1 MSAPAAA
8 PDQSAAVSP
17 PPETPVAA
25 RPLGGTRPAWQ
36 RHPLFKLFSSVK
48 LAVVLICVIIVASI
62 AGTLY
67 ESSFDAKVA
76 RAYIYQAWWF
86 NLWLT
91 ALCLNLICSAFSRW
105 PWKRHHT
112 GFLITHLGIVTLLIG
127 AMIGRRWGVE
137 GSITLTKGQP
147 PSNQL
152 VMDQRVLRVEEAG
165 VEARQYPLEILGRHP
180 TPAHPW
186 SLGQT
191 ASGWQIQLMDYAPL
205 IDARFEPQAAPPEM
219 KELAQPA
226 VRVRLATQ
234 RVGAT
239 VDQWLLAGDT
249 DHGTLDLSG
258 LASVELRRGVAP
270 EPAAPAA
277 GGAAAAVAAAT
288 GTAAPVMAAVDG
300 AKNVNEAFLAM
311 ALNPGQGIS
320 IPSEGSAPSG
330 ATVGLNVDAASGKK
344 TVSVAWRGATWD
356 FDVDSEKS
364 KDEDLSGSGLS
375 VRVENYW
382 PDFVMKD
389 GKPATASADPRN
401 PAVLVRVTGTLPAGS
416 TDEPAVAVAAPQSAP
431 PLAPGTPPPMGAGTQ
446 AGNQCV
452 LYCDNQGNLTYTLKS
467 RANPSGQRGVLKPG
481 EPIPTGWMDWRLEA
495 VQTIPSALAR
505 TTFHP
510 VPTSLPQ
517 TNDQSATSGDPRVVA
532 GGGGGSVDG
541 MTAAVNRGQGVL
553 VRLSKGGQSLEQW
566 AATGWQVTL
575 PTTPSPTRL
584 AYDFQVDGL
593 PIGLQLENFEVGFNE
608 GTDSP
613 ASFKSTLKATDIDGG
628 SGVGSCSMNQPFNY
642 PGHWWNT
649 FSGLTYK
656 MSQAQWNPQ
665 DTDQSTI
672 QILRDPGWTLKWVGS
687 LLICAGVFTLFYL
700 RPAKVPIKP
709 VPSLQAA
716 SGQPGT

>member
-8 PDQSAAVSP
+8 PENPASVSP
-17 PPETPVAA
+17 PAAPPAAA
-25 RPLGGTRPAWQ
+25 RPTGGGRPAWQ

-48 LAVVLICVIIVASI
+48 LAVVLISVLIVASI

-76 RAYIYQAWWF
+76 RAYIYNAWWF
-86 NLWLT
+86 NLWLV

-112 GFLITHLGIVTLLIG
+112 GFLITHLGIVTLLVG

-137 GSITLTKGQP
+137 GSITLFKGQP

-152 VMDQRVLRVEEAG
+152 VMDQRVLRTEEAG
-165 VEARQYPLEILGRHP
+165 GEVRQYPVDIIGRHP

-186 SLGQT
+186 SLGET
-191 ASGWQIQLMDYAPL
+191 AGGWAIQLVDYAPL
-205 IDARFEPQAAPPEM
+205 IDATFEPQAAPPEM
-219 KELAQPA
+219 AAIGQPA
-226 VRVRLATQ
+226 VHLRLVTR

-239 VDQWLLAGDT
+239 IDQWLLAGDP

-258 LASVELRRGVAP
+258 LASVRLERGVAP
-270 EPAAPAA
+270 EIVPA
-277 GGAAAAVAAAT
+277 GNVAAAVPPPIAPAT
-288 GTAAPVMAAVDG
+288 SPTA
-300 AKNVNEAFLAM
+300 VNEAFVAL
-311 ALNPGQGIS
+311 ALNPAQGIS
-320 IPSEGSAPSG
+320 IPADGTAASG
-330 ATVGLNVDAASGKK
+330 ATVRLTVDAATGKK
-344 TVSVAWRGATWD
+344 TVSVDWRGATWD
-356 FDVDSEKS
+356 FDVDAERG

-375 VRVENYW
+375 VRVEDYW
-382 PDFVMKD
+382 PDFVMKE
-389 GKPATASADPRN
+389 GKPATASPDPRN
-401 PAVLVRVTGTLPAGS
+401 PAVLVRVTGKLPAPS
-416 TDEPAVAVAAPQSAP
+416 ADEPPAAP

-446 AGNQCV
+446 AGNQAV
-452 LYCDNQGNLTYTLKS
+452 LYCDDQGHLTYTLKS
-467 RANPSGQRGVLKPG
+467 RANPGGARGTLRPG
-481 EPIPTGWMDWRLEA
+481 DPIPTGWMDWQLA
-495 VQTIPSALAR
+495 VVQAIPSAVSR

-510 VPTSLPQ
+510 VPKAPPQ
-517 TNDQSATSGDPRVVA
+517 TDDQSATSGDPRVVA

-541 MTAAVNRGQGVL
+541 MTAVVNHGQGVL
-553 VRLSKGGQSLEQW
+553 VRLSKGGKSFEQW

-584 AYDFQVDGL
+584 AYDFQIDGL

-628 SGVGSCSMNQPFNY
+628 SGQGSCSMNEPFNY

-649 FSGLTYK
+649 FTGLTYK

-665 DTDQSTI
+665 DTNQSTI

-709 VPSLQAA
+709 VP
-716 SGQPGT
+716 QP